1 MSQKKSGIWFDINE
15 VVQDVNDAQKAK
27 SEMDFLR
34 SLQRSNIERD
44 LNGKFTNFSS
54 NNLSE
59 KRNQINELIQQIEN
73 EKVPEVKY

>member
-1 MSQKKSGIWFDINE
+1 
-15 VVQDVNDAQKAK
+15 
-27 SEMDFLR
+27 MDFLR

-44 LNGKFTNFSS
+44 LNGKFANFSS